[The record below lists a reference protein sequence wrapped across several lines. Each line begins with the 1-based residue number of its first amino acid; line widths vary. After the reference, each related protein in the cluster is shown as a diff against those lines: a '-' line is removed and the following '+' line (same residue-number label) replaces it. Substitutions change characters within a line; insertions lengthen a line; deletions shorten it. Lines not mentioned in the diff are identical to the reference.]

1 MPAFNRPDIPGQ
13 PAQMAIPL
21 PMEFF
26 RKTVGRCKKSV
37 PQGRKSYGTF

>member
-1 MPAFNRPDIPGQ
+1 MHAFNRPDSSGR

-37 PQGRKSYGTF
+37 PQGRKSDGTF